1 MMGTAVSLH
10 GIEKRY
16 QLYRSSLE
24 RCKEALHPFRKRYAE
39 EFAALKGIDL
49 EIPRGETWGI
59 IGLNG
64 SGKSTLLKII
74 CGVIQPSAG
83 RVQVNGRISALLEL
97 GSGFNPEY
105 TGRENLFFAGVLA
118 GFSRAEMEARFP
130 EIAAFAEIGEFM
142 DQPVK
147 NYSSGM
153 LMRLA
158 FAVSVHIEPDILVI
172 DEALAVG
179 DARFQHKCIKKIKEF
194 QNRSTIILVTHDLN
208 AVLTLCDR
216 VAWLHQ
222 GELLET
228 GPPREVTDRYT
239 RAFYEGGPET
249 EQRNCNLTLSL
260 PKAVATSPL
269 EPAADAFGSGE
280 VQIVSFVLRTRKRG
294 PVTAVYGGESV
305 ELEIQLEVRTEIER
319 PIIGFMFKN
328 RLGIEIFGF
337 NNLYL
342 DTQLALLEA
351 NRNYRVIFVF
361 DWPRIAPDHYSLA
374 IAVAAGTIE
383 EHSMFH
389 WVDNIMV
396 VEVLRTGPTP
406 AGLVIA
412 EASRIELVSVGG
424 RD

>member
-222 GELLET
+222 GELLEV
-228 GPPREVTDRYT
+228 GPPKEITDRYT
-239 RAFYEGGPET
+239 QAFYEGEPVEEDEAPPLPQVET
-249 EQRNCNLTLSL
+249 ISAIEVFD
-260 PKAVATSPL
+260 KAA
-269 EPAADAFGSGE
+269 AFGTGQVIINKVALLSRE
-280 VQIVSFVLRTRKRG
+280 RNAVE
-294 PVTAVYGGESV
+294 AVYGGEAV
-305 ELEIQLEVRTEIER
+305 ALYLWLRTTREIKN
-319 PIIGFMFKN
+319 PIVGFLARN
-328 RLGIEIFGF
+328 RLGIELFGF
-337 NNLYL
+337 NNISLGADISHFREQKSYL
-342 DTQLALLEA
+342 IKFAFT
-351 NRNYRVIFVF
+351 
-361 DWPRIAPDHYSLA
+361 WPLIAADHYS
-374 IAVAAGTIE
+374 ISVAVAEGEQEQHIM
-383 EHSMFH
+383 HH
-389 WVDNIMV
+389 WIYDVMS
-396 VEVLRTGPTP
+396 VEVLQTTKYQL
-406 AGLVIA
+406 GLLQVQEA
-412 EASRIELVSVGG
+412 EMEVKKIDG
-424 RD
+424 

>member
-118 GFSRAEMEARFP
+118 GFSRVEMEARFP

-222 GELLET
+222 GELLEV
-228 GPPREVTDRYT
+228 GPPKEITDRYT
-239 RAFYEGGPET
+239 QAFYEGEPVEEDEAPPLPQVET
-249 EQRNCNLTLSL
+249 ISAIEVFD
-260 PKAVATSPL
+260 KAA
-269 EPAADAFGSGE
+269 AFGTGQVIINKVALLSRE
-280 VQIVSFVLRTRKRG
+280 RNAVE
-294 PVTAVYGGESV
+294 AVYGGEAV
-305 ELEIQLEVRTEIER
+305 ALYLWLRTTREIKN
-319 PIIGFMFKN
+319 PIVGFLARN
-328 RLGIEIFGF
+328 RLGIELFGF
-337 NNLYL
+337 NNISLGADISHFREQKSYL
-342 DTQLALLEA
+342 IKFAFT
-351 NRNYRVIFVF
+351 
-361 DWPRIAPDHYSLA
+361 WPLIAADHYS
-374 IAVAAGTIE
+374 ISVAVAEGEQEQHIM
-383 EHSMFH
+383 HH
-389 WVDNIMV
+389 WIYDVMS
-396 VEVLRTGPTP
+396 VEVLQTTKYQL
-406 AGLVIA
+406 GLLQVQEA
-412 EASRIELVSVGG
+412 EMEVKKIDG
-424 RD
+424 